1 MSFSEFYQRSINE
14 PEKFWAEQA
23 RRIDWQTPF
32 TQTLDH
38 SNPPFAR
45 WFCEGR
51 TNLCHNA
58 IDRWL
63 EKQPEALAL
72 IAVSSETEEERTF
85 TFRQLHDEVNAVAS
99 MLRSLGVQRGD
110 RVLVYMPMIAEAHIT
125 LLACA
130 RIGAIHSVVFG
141 GFASHSV
148 AARID
153 DAKPV
158 LIVSADAG
166 ARGGKIIPYKKLLDD
181 AISQAQHQPR
191 HVLLVDRG
199 LAKMARVSG
208 RDVDFASLRHQH
220 IGARVPVAW
229 LESNETSCILYTSG
243 TTGKPKGVQRDVG
256 GYAVALATSM
266 DTIFGGK
273 AGGVFFCASDIG
285 WVVGHSYIVY
295 APLLAGMATIVYEGL
310 PIWPDCGVWWKIVE
324 KYQVSRMFSAPTA
337 IRVLKKF
344 PTAEI
349 RKHDLS
355 SLEVLYLA
363 GEPLDEP
370 TASWVS
376 NTLDVPVIDNYWQT
390 ESGWPIMAIA
400 RGLDDRPTR
409 LGSPGVPMYGYNVQL
424 LNEVTG
430 EPCGVNEPK
439 KIMGI
444 LQGEALMNDA
454 SGLVSLKF
462 AVAVAMG
469 TMIFTVGGA
478 TVEFMKV
485 AIGGILAGFV
495 VSWLYGR
502 SLRFLS
508 RWGGDEPATQ
518 IVLLF
523 LLPFASYLIAEHIGV
538 SGILAAVAAGMT
550 ITRSG
555 VMRRAPLAMRLRANS
570 TWAMLEFV
578 FNGMVFL
585 LLGLQLPG
593 ILETSLMAAEIDP
606 NVEIWMLFTDIILIY
621 AALMLV
627 RFGWLW
633 TMKKF
638 SNRFLKKKPME
649 FGSWT
654 TREILIASFAGV
666 RGAITLAGVLSIPL
680 LLPDGNVFPAR
691 YELVFLAAGVILFSL
706 FVGVVMLPILLQH
719 IEVADH
725 SQQLKEER
733 IARAATAEVAI
744 VAIQKMEERLAADT
758 EENIDN
764 QLLTE
769 VSSRVIGNLRRR
781 ADGRNDVESSIL
793 EENLERRFRL
803 AALRSERAE
812 LYHLRATREIS
823 NETLQKLLH
832 DLDLLEALLIEENQ

>member
-1 MSFSEFYQRSINE
+1 MEIFFTILILILVVSVSGVLTKMIPYRIPLPIIQIAMGALLAFPQFGLHVTFDPELFLVLLIPPLLFVDGWKTPTREFMQ
-14 PEKFWAEQA
+14 K
-23 RRIDWQTPF
+23 
-32 TQTLDH
+32 
-38 SNPPFAR
+38 
-45 WFCEGR
+45 GR
-51 TNLCHNA
+51 EIFILVLFLVLVTVIGIGYL
-58 IDRWL
+58 IYWL
-63 EKQPEALAL
+63 MPGIELIPAFALA
-72 IAVSSETEEERTF
+72 AVLSPT
-85 TFRQLHDEVNAVAS
+85 D
-99 MLRSLGVQRGD
+99 
-110 RVLVYMPMIAEAHIT
+110 
-125 LLACA
+125 
-130 RIGAIHSVVFG
+130 
-141 GFASHSV
+141 
-148 AARID
+148 
-153 DAKPV
+153 
-158 LIVSADAG
+158 
-166 ARGGKIIPYKKLLDD
+166 
-181 AISQAQHQPR
+181 
-191 HVLLVDRG
+191 
-199 LAKMARVSG
+199 
-208 RDVDFASLRHQH
+208 
-220 IGARVPVAW
+220 
-229 LESNETSCILYTSG
+229 
-243 TTGKPKGVQRDVG
+243 
-256 GYAVALATSM
+256 AVALSS
-266 DTIFGGK
+266 IVGK
-273 AGGVFFCASDIG
+273 GRI
-285 WVVGHSYIVY
+285 
-295 APLLAGMATIVYEGL
+295 
-310 PIWPDCGVWWKIVE
+310 
-324 KYQVSRMFSAPTA
+324 
-337 IRVLKKF
+337 
-344 PTAEI
+344 
-349 RKHDLS
+349 
-355 SLEVLYLA
+355 
-363 GEPLDEP
+363 
-370 TASWVS
+370 
-376 NTLDVPVIDNYWQT
+376 
-390 ESGWPIMAIA
+390 
-400 RGLDDRPTR
+400 
-409 LGSPGVPMYGYNVQL
+409 
-424 LNEVTG
+424 
-430 EPCGVNEPK
+430 PK
-439 KIMGI
+439 QMMGI
-444 LQGEALMNDA
+444 LEGEALMNDA
-454 SGLVSLKF
+454 SGLVALKF
-462 AVAVAMG
+462 AVAIVMG
-469 TMIFTVGGA
+469 TMIFSVTGV
-478 TVEFMKV
+478 TLEFFKV
-485 AIGGILAGFV
+485 AIGGLLAGV
-495 VSWLYGR
+495 AVTWLYSK
-502 SLRFLS
+502 SLRLMS
-508 RWGGDEPATQ
+508 RWSGDDPATQ
-518 IVLLF
+518 IVFML

-550 ITRSG
+550 ISKSG
-555 VMRRAPLAMRLRANS
+555 VIRNAPLAMRLRADNV
-570 TWAMLEFV
+570 WGMLEFV

-781 ADGRNDVESSIL
+781 ADGRNDVESSVQ